1 MNLKTAKKRTS
12 AILAISILTS
22 NFQVS
27 TIRVEATADEGIN
40 LGADEIIQ
48 ETDSETIENE
58 MIDNEVED
66 KTEEVIEVLQEDEI
80 VIDVEESIE
89 VEIASDILENSTQEE
104 VF

>member
-66 KTEEVIEVLQEDEI
+66 KTEEVIEVYRKMKL
-80 VIDVEESIE
+80 
-89 VEIASDILENSTQEE
+89 
-104 VF
+104 

>member
-89 VEIASDILENSTQEE
+89 VEIASDILENSTQL
-104 VF
+104 

>member
-89 VEIASDILENSTQEE
+89 VEIASDIL
-104 VF
+104 